1 MDIDKDKIYRIVV
14 ASPGHSPILN
24 MVYAEV
30 GKKNEIFGAYSGVCG
45 GLGMFHQNNEIE
57 ITVSDDPYE
66 FDSEF
71 GDDVE
76 EISSKIEALRFEFE
90 EYDDLG
96 DLVGL
101 STAGIAFIENA
112 TQEEDGFLWAFSPD
126 ASNDFIYDIQD
137 EWNLSFFIWC
147 RKKEW

>member
-1 MDIDKDKIYRIVV
+1 M
-14 ASPGHSPILN
+14 
-24 MVYAEV
+24 
-30 GKKNEIFGAYSGVCG
+30 FQG
-45 GLGMFHQNNEIE
+45 GFSSLISFFPKPQSRLYQNNEIE

-101 STAGIAFIENA
+101 SSAGIAFIENA

-137 EWNLSFFIWC
+137 EWNLSFFI
-147 RKKEW
+147 

>member
-1 MDIDKDKIYRIVV
+1 MDINKNKIFRIVV
-14 ASPGHSPILN
+14 TTPGHSPILN

-30 GKKNEIFGAYSGVCG
+30 GDKNEIFGAYSGVCG
-45 GLGMFHQNNEIE
+45 GLGMFHQNNDIE

-71 GDDVE
+71 GENVE
-76 EISSKIEALRFEFE
+76 EISSQIEALRFEFE
-90 EYDDLG
+90 EYDDLD

-101 STAGIAFIENA
+101 SSSGIDFVKNA
-112 TQEEDGFLWAFSPD
+112 TEDEDGFLWTFSPD

-137 EWNLSFFIWC
+137 EWNLSFFI
-147 RKKEW
+147 

>member
-1 MDIDKDKIYRIVV
+1 MDIDQDKIFRIVV
-14 ASPGHSPILN
+14 TTPGDQPLLN

-30 GKKNEIFGAYSGVCG
+30 GDKNEIFGAYSGICG
-45 GLGMFHQNNEIE
+45 GLGMFHQNNDIE

-90 EYDDLG
+90 EYDDEVLA
-96 DLVGL
+96 GL
-101 STAGIAFIENA
+101 SSSGMDFIKNA
-112 TQEEDGFLWAFSPD
+112 TEDENGFMWAFSPD

-147 RKKEW
+147 RKK